1 MAIDAKRKTR
11 IHLLDVGH
19 SEYGDCVFCEI
30 GGETILIDGGHQG
43 DLRGS
48 ENHPAIPAQVREI
61 LGLAEGETAQ
71 ISLLVISHAHD
82 DHIGCLPEMVAQGML
97 RAEWVL
103 LVDPDLAW
111 TSFDEDNTPSQ
122 RLQLL
127 LREEPRTGLD
137 DRIAFDSFASDAAA
151 LQRRYR
157 GMIKNLKAGSAK
169 VVLHGKSSLSA
180 LHARFAGIGLQVLG
194 PSKAHIRACFDRI
207 ATIGR
212 DFVTDFSKVL
222 PADADLYTL
231 YRQFQQTWADSPD
244 AGGSFGHLLNLQS
257 SILVFGDGTHRF
269 LFTGDSQL
277 EKPGVRDDTITSGI
291 EKILNAIAANAP
303 YDFVKLGHHG
313 SHNAFGDTILERVGD
328 DTVNFGICAG
338 ASSKKHPSSKAI
350 SLLRDRNGATW
361 TRTDR
366 NGRVSY
372 TFGARDMEVAVTR
385 GHLNDTTLPGRDES
399 AGAGAQAL
407 TPSRATTV
415 TPTPAFQVTAV
426 ANAQGISIQIPYAP
440 GTPLD
445 ITVHVSIDSLTPL
458 PAVAPVGAPPA
469 LDITTDLIRNFRLG
483 AGRPLPA
490 LVFVTHPGRLRQN
503 VGVAAAEVV
512 LQAMRSAPHTLI
524 EVADGENTPE
534 IVTRITAGATAQT
547 RGVVIVGGYDIIPA
561 VRRDTLTRALRRN
574 APQDADNFVV
584 WSDNLYGDIDN
595 DGLPEL
601 PVSRV
606 PDGRSAEL
614 LVRAM
619 GATRVD
625 TLTHRH
631 GVRNT
636 GRPFAD
642 SIFGNLTGT
651 EAMLA
656 SHPHPDPAAG
666 GYATAGDHLYFMLH
680 GDFEDATRF
689 WGEMPGGESVEA
701 VNIDQISDMN
711 GATVFT
717 GCCWGAL
724 PIREPAGISGRSGQV
739 TPRTPDD
746 SIALRCLAR
755 GALAYVGCTG
765 THYSPTVA
773 PFEYLGGP
781 MHRAFWNQLCGGAS
795 PAQALLEAR
804 KLYAAGIPHRR
815 GSGIEAL
822 ERKLFEQFTVLG
834 LGW

>member
-1 MAIDAKRKTR
+1 MATDAKRKTR
-11 IHLLDVGH
+11 LHLLDVGH
-19 SEYGDCVFCEI
+19 SEYGDCMFCEV
-30 GGETILIDGGHQG
+30 GGETILIDGGHRA

-61 LGLAEGETAQ
+61 LGLDEGETAQ
-71 ISLLVISHAHD
+71 ISLLVVSHAHD

-97 RAEWVL
+97 RAEWAL

-111 TSFDEDNTPSQ
+111 SSFDEDNTPSQ

-137 DRIAFDSFASDAAA
+137 DRIAFDSFASDAGA

-157 GMIKNLKAGSAK
+157 GMIKDLKASGTK

-180 LHARFAGIGLQVLG
+180 LHARFAGIGFQVLG

-212 DFVTDFSKVL
+212 DFVDDFSKVL
-222 PADADLYTL
+222 PADADLYPL

-244 AGGSFGHLLNLQS
+244 TGGSFGHLLNLQS
-257 SILVFGDGTHRF
+257 SILVFGDGVHRF

-277 EKPGVRDDTITSGI
+277 EKPGVRDDAITGGI

-313 SHNAFGDTILERVGD
+313 SHNAFGDNILECVGD

-338 ASSKKHPSSKAI
+338 ASSKKHPSPEAI
-350 SLLRDRNGATW
+350 GLLRAREGATW

-372 TFGARDMEVAVTR
+372 TFGASETEVAVTR
-385 GHLNDTTLPGRDES
+385 GRLNDSTLPGRDES
-399 AGAGAQAL
+399 APAVASAV
-407 TPSRATTV
+407 TPSGMVAVTPAPQITTV
-415 TPTPAFQVTAV
+415 PNAPGIVIQIPYTPGMPIDVTVRVSIDAHTPTPAAV
-426 ANAQGISIQIPYAP
+426 SVP
-440 GTPLD
+440 TPL
-445 ITVHVSIDSLTPL
+445 
-458 PAVAPVGAPPA
+458 APDPTA
-469 LDITTDLIRNFRLG
+469 DLIRSFRLG
-483 AGRPLPA
+483 AGRPLPS
-490 LVFVTHPGRLRQN
+490 LVFVTNAARLRQN
-503 VGVAAAEVV
+503 VGAAAAEVV
-512 LQAMRSAPHTLI
+512 LQAMRDAPHTLI
-524 EVADGENTPE
+524 EAIDGESTRH
-534 IVTRITAGATAQT
+534 IVARISAGVTTQT
-547 RGVVIVGGYDIIPA
+547 SGVVIVGGYDVIPA
-561 VRRDTLTRALRRN
+561 VRCDTLTRALRGT

-584 WSDNLYGDIDN
+584 WSDNLYGDVDD

-606 PDGRSAEL
+606 PDGRSAQL
-614 LVRAM
+614 LLRAM

-625 TLTHRH
+625 TLMHRH
-631 GVRNT
+631 GVRNSA
-636 GRPFAD
+636 RPFAD
-642 SIFGNLTGT
+642 RIFGGLVGV

-656 SHPHPDPAAG
+656 SHPHPTAAD
-666 GYATAGDHLYFMLH
+666 YATAGDHLYFMLH

-689 WGEMPGGESVEA
+689 WGEVPGGGSVEA
-701 VNIDQISDMN
+701 VNIDQIADMQ

-724 PIREPAGISGRSGQV
+724 PVREPAGISGPSGQV

-773 PFEYLGGP
+773 PYEYLGGP
-781 MHRAFWNQLCGGAS
+781 MHRAFWSQLCAGAS
-795 PAQALLEAR
+795 PAQALFEAR